1 MVIYGTATPD
11 VREFVYRIKATN
23 AGKFQVS
30 PAYAESMYDRAVQA
44 QAPGGA
50 VLTVVQKP

>member
-11 VREFVYRIKATN
+11 VREFVYRIKASN
-23 AGKFQVS
+23 AGRFQVP
-30 PAYAESMYDRAVQA
+30 PAYAEAMYDRAIQA
-44 QAPGGA
+44 RAPGGA